1 MNNTDNHDQL
11 IGLID
16 FDGTLFETESLYD
29 DCMDVLLHPH
39 GITQLPRTAY
49 KDPVADK
56 YRFVTG
62 TGWRIIIPCTVEH
75 LTGGRLTPQETE
87 SLVHEFTDLVCDYA
101 ISSPID
107 HSYQPTIEFC
117 KEIIGLDGRLSIHSG
132 TEPEIV
138 STLLDH
144 KGASDLF
151 DVIVA
156 SNKTNK
162 PDGGHT
168 RYKKHLLSKLMDH
181 YEHPESRGYSEPRAQ
196 GHHDHNDNGGHTA
209 VNGDHTADLV
219 LRFFVLGDSNGD
231 AAAAE
236 ELDLPFIMARK
247 QDDPAELTIRART
260 IHPSMSLVV
269 DGDGS
274 KIPGLT
280 KKIFNN

>member
-16 FDGTLFETESLYD
+16 FDGTLFETEPLYD
-29 DCMDVLLHPH
+29 DCMDVLLHSH
-39 GITQLPRTAY
+39 GITQLPRTSY
-49 KDPVADK
+49 KGSVADK

-62 TGWRIIIPCTVEH
+62 TGWRIIITCTVEH
-75 LTGGRLTPQETE
+75 LTGERPTPQETE
-87 SLVHEFTDLVCDYA
+87 SLVHEFTDLVCDQA

-117 KEIIGLDGRLSIHSG
+117 KEIVGLGGRLSIHSG

-144 KGASDLF
+144 KDISDLF
-151 DVIVA
+151 DVIVS

-162 PDGGHT
+162 PDGGYT
-168 RYKKHLLSKLMDH
+168 RYKKRLLSRLMDH
-181 YEHPESRGYSEPRAQ
+181 YEHPESREYSEPRAQ
-196 GHHDHNDNGGHTA
+196 GHHDHNDDGGHTTDP
-209 VNGDHTADLV
+209 VP
-219 LRFFVLGDSNGD
+219 RFFVLGDSNGD
-231 AAAAE
+231 GFAAE

-247 QDDPAELTIRART
+247 QDDPAELTIGART

-269 DGDGS
+269 DGNGGE
-274 KIPGLT
+274 IPELT
-280 KKIFNN
+280 KKILNN